1 MLVLGLGLGFAFSV
15 FGYEQLQKHLTM
27 LPEFNG
33 VAMSIL
39 DLGLIF
45 IVLLSVIIP
54 AWRVISA
61 DPMQALREE

>member
-1 MLVLGLGLGFAFSV
+1 
-15 FGYEQLQKHLTM
+15 M

-33 VAMSIL
+33 VAMTIL

-54 AWRVISA
+54 AWRVIST